1 VILIFDFDYYIDY
14 SRYMDIK
21 IAVETLDSLAHET
34 RLGAFRMLVQA
45 GTDGMSAGDIAD
57 EMGAFQN
64 TMSSHLNKLS
74 RAGIVTSRRDGRHI
88 IYRANYDALS
98 GLIVYLMKDCCGR
111 KAELCEPIAASMKL

>member
-1 VILIFDFDYYIDY
+1 
-14 SRYMDIK
+14 MDMT
-21 IAVETLDSLAHET
+21 IAVDTLESLAHQT
-34 RLGAFRMLVQA
+34 RLGVFRLLVQA
-45 GTDGMSAGDIAD
+45 GPDGMSAGDIAD

-88 IYRANYDALS
+88 IYTANYGALS

-111 KAELCEPIAASMKL
+111 KSEVCDPIAASMKL

>member
-1 VILIFDFDYYIDY
+1 
-14 SRYMDIK
+14 MDIK
-21 IAVETLDSLAHET
+21 LAVETLDSLAHET
-34 RLGAFRMLVQA
+34 RLGVFRLLVQA
-45 GTDGMSAGDIAD
+45 GSDGMSAGDIAD
-57 EMGAFQN
+57 ELGAFQN

-111 KAELCEPIAASMKL
+111 KAELCEPIAASMKF